1 MENLHK
7 EEMFAG
13 GLWWKEQ
20 YRAKS
25 ATDTQAVAARS
36 VMLLHHEF
44 VQGMLLVQPKVWQQA
59 EVQSMI

>member
-36 VMLLHHEF
+36 VILLHHES
-44 VQGMLLVQPKVWQQA
+44 VQGMLLVQPKV
-59 EVQSMI
+59 